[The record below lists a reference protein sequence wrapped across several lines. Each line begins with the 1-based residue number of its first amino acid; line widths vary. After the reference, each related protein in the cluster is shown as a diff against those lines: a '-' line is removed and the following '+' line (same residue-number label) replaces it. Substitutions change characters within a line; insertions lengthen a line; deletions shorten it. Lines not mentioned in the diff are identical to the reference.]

1 MNPPTPLYEITRR
14 VPGYDC
20 DFRGE
25 LKPAAMFCYLTD
37 AAGVHAEVLGAGFV
51 SMLERNLH
59 WVLSR
64 LRVKFHQH
72 PLVGSELT
80 VRTWPKTIQQ
90 KLFYIR
96 DFEVLNAGGERVASA
111 SSAWL
116 VIDAAARRM
125 LPPHA
130 VGINLSSLPDKT
142 GLPEP
147 LERLGYN
154 LESPDILRRA
164 AGYASVDLLNHVNN
178 SRYVDWI
185 CDAFSMEHHRVHRMS
200 ELQVNYDHEVRP
212 GDEVGLRSSLIPGD
226 TTRWALEGHDLST
239 GKRAFESVAT
249 WIPFEK
255 L

>member
-1 MNPPTPLYEITRR
+1 MNPPSPLYEITRR

-37 AAGVHAEVLGAGFV
+37 AAAVHAETLGTGFA

-64 LRVKFHQH
+64 LRVRFIKHA
-72 PLVGSELT
+72 PVGSQLT
-80 VRTWPKTIQQ
+80 LRTWPKTIQQ
-90 KLFYIR
+90 KLFFIR
-96 DFEVLNAGGERVASA
+96 DFEVLDASGERVAAA

-116 VIDAAARRM
+116 VIDAKARRM
-125 LPPHA
+125 LPPQGL
-130 VGINLSSLPDKT
+130 GINLPSLPDKT

-147 LERLGYN
+147 LERIGYN
-154 LESPDILRRA
+154 LESADILRRV

-185 CDAFSMEHHRVHRMS
+185 CDTFSMDYHQANRLA
-200 ELQVNYDHEVRP
+200 ELQVNFDQEVRP
-212 GDEVGLRSSLIPGD
+212 GDEVALRSRLTPGEIE
-226 TTRWALEGHDLST
+226 RWVIEGHNLST
-239 GKRAFESVAT
+239 GKRAFEAAAT
-249 WIPFEK
+249 WLPVG
-255 L
+255 